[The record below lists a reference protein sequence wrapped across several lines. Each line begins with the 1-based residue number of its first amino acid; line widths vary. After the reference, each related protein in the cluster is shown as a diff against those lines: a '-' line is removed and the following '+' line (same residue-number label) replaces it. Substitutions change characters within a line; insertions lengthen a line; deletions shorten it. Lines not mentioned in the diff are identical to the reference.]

1 MTFFVLGL
9 FVLAGIVATA
19 FPLFRHYQEESN
31 SELQGD
37 ELELETLKSQKESY
51 YSAIKE
57 LEFDFKAKKLSHDD
71 YEGLRDEYKGLALEA
86 ISQIDKIESG
96 KGREGARIENGAKK
110 LGDDWIEEEVKKIK
124 KRRSKRT
131 R

>member
-1 MTFFVLGL
+1 MTVFVLGL
-9 FVLAGIVATA
+9 FVLAGIAATA
-19 FPLFRHYQEESN
+19 FPLFRPYQEESN

-37 ELELETLKSQKESY
+37 ELEALKSQKESY

-57 LEFDFKAKKLSHDD
+57 VEFDFKAKKLSRKD

-110 LGDDWIEEEVKKIK
+110 LGDDWIEEEVKKIR

>member
-19 FPLFRHYQEESN
+19 FPLFRPYQEESN
-31 SELQGD
+31 SELQGV
-37 ELELETLKSQKESY
+37 ELEALKSQKESY

-96 KGREGARIENGAKK
+96 KGREGVRIENGAKK